1 MKLRRNTPKII
12 GLSIANAIVLLLVCY
27 FVDNWRFSLLNG
39 PSVGQRIEQ
48 LKEIGGLGK
57 EYVPED
63 YVFINISYDKELVP
77 VYDEYGLPEGV
88 MDITDRSKLTEFLSQ
103 LDNKHKYVMMD
114 VLLDNRYRS
123 DSDSSLTETILKND
137 RVGIARS
144 ATADLIDK
152 RLIDKSGFIDYS
164 TDIYETNF
172 VKYEFLKDEEE
183 TLPYK
188 IYLSENSNG
197 EIKSFGPFYFK
208 DGNLAWK
215 SLTLRFPIK
224 LWNETIHNEGNLV
237 KEGLQEK
244 LILNLGRDALAM
256 DIPSL
261 VKDKIV
267 VIGDFFEDDIHD
279 TYLGKIAGPVI
290 NVNALEA
297 LRNNELVIPW
307 WLVIF
312 LIIFY
317 GLTTYYI
324 LLPKG
329 YNNLVNKLL
338 NHKRLQN
345 KFIQYLLSFV
355 GFSAIFTIVAGAIY
369 LIFGMDINVFI
380 PSLWFTFL
388 YGLNKHFLNNENK
401 NNSNTASLDD
411 CS

>member
-1 MKLRRNTPKII
+1 MIT
-12 GLSIANAIVLLLVCY
+12 LSIANAIVLLLVCY

-48 LKEIGGLGK
+48 LKEIGGLSK
-57 EYVPED
+57 DYVPED

-88 MDITDRSKLTEFLSQ
+88 MDITNRTKLTEFLSQ
-103 LDNKHKYVMMD
+103 LDNQQKYVMMD

-123 DSDSSLTETILKND
+123 ESDSLLTETILKND
-137 RVGIARS
+137 RIGIARS
-144 ATADLIDK
+144 STADLIDK

-172 VKYEFLKDEEE
+172 VKYEFLKDGEE

-197 EIKSFGPFYFK
+197 EIRSWGPFYFK
-208 DGNLAWK
+208 DVKLAWK
-215 SLTLRFPIK
+215 SLILRFPIK
-224 LWNETIHNEGNLV
+224 LWNETIHDHGNVV

-244 LILNLGRDALAM
+244 LILNLGSDILDM
-256 DIPSL
+256 GIDIPSL

-267 VIGDFFEDDIHD
+267 VIGDFREDDIHD

-297 LRNNELVIPW
+297 LCNNELVIPW
-307 WLVIF
+307 WIVVF

-317 GLTTYYI
+317 GLTTYFI

-338 NHKRLQN
+338 NHKWLQN
-345 KFIQYLLSFV
+345 KIIQYLLSFI
-355 GFSAIFTIVAGAIY
+355 GFSAIFTIVGGTVY
-369 LIFGMDINVFI
+369 LIFGRDINVFI

-388 YGLNKHFLNNENK
+388 YGFKKHFLNHENK
-401 NNSNTASLDD
+401 NNNNTSALNYSV
-411 CS
+411 